1 MHKMKKVFL
10 VDDEKVIR
18 EAIRNSIDW
27 TKEGFDYC
35 GDAPDGEIA
44 LPLIEK
50 AKPDIV
56 ITDIKMPFM
65 DGLQLSKI
73 LHDRLP
79 EIKVIIL
86 SGHDEFEY
94 AREAMRVK
102 VSEYCLKPVSALDLL
117 AILHAVSAQIDREE
131 SEKKQLT
138 DLKNQARV
146 NASLSRD
153 NFLDA
158 LCIGSYAAVEALRK
172 ATELQIDLIAS
183 YYFILILEARNALV
197 DSIRTKHSCLTFQ
210 RNSKE
215 TVFIFKGEAKD
226 ELEQDAET
234 IRKQLL
240 LDPDKIQF
248 GIGKVKKRILGI
260 AETYEE
266 AAKEKQL
273 SINGMKDYTVVHSE
287 GDVHSNK
294 TIHQFN
300 RNDLIHFL
308 KYGDTSKRADFS
320 QNYSSHLEEI
330 TIRTPFYIYY
340 FLMDFTITVV
350 HFIKEQNS
358 ESATILNELHQLEIQ
373 ISWIREYEEILHY
386 MHTVLQLVITY
397 RERNNGKFGQV
408 IQKTKDYIHE
418 SYNDPALSL
427 QTIANKVNVSASYL
441 SHMFSQET
449 GQTLIEYLT
458 FTRIE
463 RAKEFLKTTNDK
475 TYEIAQKV
483 GYSDSQYFCHT
494 FKKITGMTTKAFKV
508 SMDMPIR

>member
-1 MHKMKKVFL
+1 MHTMKKIFL

-18 EAIRNSIDW
+18 EAIGHSIDW
-27 TKEGFDYC
+27 TKEGFEYC
-35 GDAPDGEIA
+35 GDAPDGEMA

-50 AKPDIV
+50 TKPDIV

-73 LHDRLP
+73 LHDLLP

-131 SEKKQLT
+131 AEKKQLT
-138 DLKNQARV
+138 ELKNQARV
-146 NASLSRD
+146 NVSLSRD

-158 LCIGSYAAVEALRK
+158 LCIGSYAAVDALRK
-172 ATELQIDLIAS
+172 ATELKIDLIAS
-183 YYFILILEARNALV
+183 YYFILIIETGNALV
-197 DSIRTKHSCLTFQ
+197 DSILTKHSCLTFQ
-210 RNSKE
+210 KNGKE
-215 TVFIFKGEAKD
+215 TVFIFKGESNE
-226 ELEQDAET
+226 ELEQEAEL

-240 LDPDKIQF
+240 LEPDKIQF
-248 GIGKVKKRILGI
+248 GIGKVKNRIQGI
-260 AETYEE
+260 AETYKE
-266 AAKEKQL
+266 ATKEYML
-273 SINGMKDYTVVHSE
+273 FHSE

-320 QNYSSHLEEI
+320 QNYASHLEEV

-350 HFIKEQNS
+350 HFIKEQNNQ
-358 ESATILNELHQLEIQ
+358 SATILNELHQLEVQ
-373 ISWIREYEEILHY
+373 INWIREYDEIVHY
-386 MHTVLQLVITY
+386 MNTILQLVITF
-397 RERNNGKFGQV
+397 REQTNGKFGQV
-408 IQKTKDYIHE
+408 IQKTKDYIRDN
-418 SYNDPALSL
+418 YNDPELSL
-427 QTIANKVNVSASYL
+427 QTIANKVNVSSSYL

-494 FKKITGMTTKAFKV
+494 FKKITGMTTRAFKG